1 MRKMMFLALV
11 LSAMAIGSVSANDGN
26 RRPGGAMFGVGGKDG
41 FVMVSVGGPRAPH
54 HPEAFRGGC
63 DCDKKCRKGNHR
75 GCKHND
81 KRDKR
86 AKKGGKP
93 HHPSMHR
100 PGPHNPMPH
109 RPGMPVPP
117 PRHK

>member
-1 MRKMMFLALV
+1 MVKKNKLVLGLTLGALALGC
-11 LSAMAIGSVSANDGN
+11 ATFAFAQQTSVDYSPL
-26 RRPGGAMFGVGGKDG
+26 R
-41 FVMVSVGGPRAPH
+41 
-54 HPEAFRGGC
+54 EC
-63 DCDKKCRKGNHR
+63 DCDKKCRKGDHR